1 MFTGLITDVGEVR
14 EITKRG
20 DTHLVIAT
28 HYDVDAIDIGA
39 SIACSGICLTV
50 TAKGAGEDRWFS
62 VSASAET
69 SARTTIS
76 EWQAGRRA
84 NLERPLRLGDEL
96 GGHIVAGH
104 VDGVARVLTIT
115 PEGESRRMMIEVPD
129 GLARYVAS
137 KGSVALDG
145 VSLTV
150 NEVDGARFSINV
162 IPHTL
167 SVTTLGL
174 ADPGARLNF
183 EADLLARYVARLTRP

>member
-1 MFTGLITDVGEVR
+1 MFTGLISDIGEVR
-14 EITKRG
+14 TAEKRG

-28 HYDVDAIDIGA
+28 RYDVDAIDVGA
-39 SIACSGICLTV
+39 SIACSGVCLTV
-50 TAKGAGEDRWFS
+50 TARGTAEDRWFS

-69 SARTTIS
+69 VSRTTIS
-76 EWQAGRRA
+76 EWCAGRRI

-104 VDGVARVLTIT
+104 VDGVAEVIAIR
-115 PEGESRRMMIEVPD
+115 PEGESRRMTLEIPAP
-129 GLARYVAS
+129 LSRFVAP

-150 NEVDGARFSINV
+150 NEVEATRFSINV

-167 SVTTLGL
+167 GATTLGD
-174 ADPGARLNF
+174 AKIGSRLNF
-183 EADLLARYVARLTRP
+183 EADLLVRYVARLLQP

>member
-20 DTHLVIAT
+20 DTHFVIAT

-50 TAKGAGEDRWFS
+50 TAKGAGDDRWFA

-76 EWQAGRRA
+76 EWSAGRRV

-104 VDGVARVLTIT
+104 VDGVAQILAIT
-115 PEGESRRMMIEVPD
+115 PEGESRRMMIEAPEA
-129 GLARYVAS
+129 LSQYIAP

-174 ADPGARLNF
+174 AGPGTWLNF
-183 EADLLARYVARLTRP
+183 EADLLARYVARLTQP

>member
-1 MFTGLITDVGEVR
+1 MFTGLVSDVGEVR
-14 EITKRG
+14 KTEKRG
-20 DTHLVIAT
+20 DTHLIIAT
-28 HYDVDAIDIGA
+28 NYDVDAVDIGA

-50 TAKGAGEDRWFS
+50 TSKGAGDDRWFA

-69 SARTTIS
+69 ASKTTVG
-76 EWQAGRRA
+76 EWMPGRRI

-104 VDGVARVLTIT
+104 VDAVAQIVHIQ
-115 PEGESRRMMIEVPD
+115 PEGESRRMTVEIPKEV
-129 GLARYVAS
+129 ARYVAP

-150 NEVDGARFSINV
+150 NEIDGARFTINV

-167 SVTTLGL
+167 SVTTLGD
-174 ADPGARLNF
+174 AVIGSRLNF
-183 EADLLARYVARLTRP
+183 EADLLARYVARLVER